1 MSDQNLTRL
10 FTKVENGD
18 VQAAEKEQ
26 AREMGKRYKYLILID
41 GEYRD
46 DREERY
52 RTYEIIQGRQ
62 DAYDF
67 IKTALMAQ
75 EDGDCEYLIDVST
88 SHIIAEP
95 PAELIDKTPRITL
108 SNMISIY
115 SFMVAMRREGLII
128 DDDESFNI
136 DNFFDGYV
144 EMPESEEE

>member
-108 SNMISIY
+108 SNMISVY